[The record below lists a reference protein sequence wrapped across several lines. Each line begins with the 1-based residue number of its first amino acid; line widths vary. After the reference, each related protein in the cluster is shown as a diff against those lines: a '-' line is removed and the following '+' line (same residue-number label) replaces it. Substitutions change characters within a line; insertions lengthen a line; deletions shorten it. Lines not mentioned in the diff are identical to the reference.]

1 MTVAAARPD
10 PELPARAALLLDL
23 DGTLLD
29 IAPTPAA
36 VVVPPGLLSALRTL
50 RAALDDA
57 VAVVSGRPVEQIEA
71 LLGSV
76 PYAVAGEHGGAI
88 RHAPG
93 AALERPDLPAL
104 PPGWLEQAERVVAGT
119 RGVLL
124 ERKAHGFVLHYRLAP
139 AAGPALRQALT
150 AILDGEAAEF
160 TVMPVRMAWEV
171 KPCAAD
177 KGRAVHRLMARPPF
191 AGRVP
196 VYVGDDVTDEDGMR
210 AARQLGGLG
219 LRGQDRFGDAAGV
232 RAWLGTLAGSHF
244 S

>member
-1 MTVAAARPD
+1 MIAAAAS

-36 VVVPPGLLSALRTL
+36 VVVPAGLLPVLRRL

-71 LLGSV
+71 LLDGV

-88 RHAPG
+88 RPAPG

-104 PPGWLEQAERVVAGT
+104 PAGWLERAEREAA
-119 RGVLL
+119 RYQGVLL
-124 ERKAHGFVLHYRLAP
+124 ERKAHGFVLHYRLEP
-139 AAGPALRQALT
+139 DAGPALQQALL
-150 AILDGEAAEF
+150 AMLDGDEADSF
-160 TVMPVRMAWEV
+160 TLTPALMAWEV
-171 KPCAAD
+171 RPRGAD
-177 KGRAVHRLMARPPF
+177 KGRAVHRLMAHPPF

-196 VYVGDDVTDEDGMR
+196 VYVGDDVTDEDGMH
-210 AARQLGGLG
+210 AARQLGGIG
-219 LRGQDRFGDAAGV
+219 LRVQDSFGDAAGV
-232 RAWLGTLAGSHF
+232 RAWLAALAGS
-244 S
+244 